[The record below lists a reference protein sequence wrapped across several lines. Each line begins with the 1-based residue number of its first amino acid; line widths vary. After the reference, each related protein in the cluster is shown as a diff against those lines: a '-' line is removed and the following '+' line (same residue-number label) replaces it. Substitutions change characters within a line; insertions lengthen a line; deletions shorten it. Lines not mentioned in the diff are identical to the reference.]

1 MSKMKEL
8 KTIELKIDNAIAT
21 ITFNRPNAANGLNLM
36 MAQELY
42 QVVLDL
48 DHDESVKVV
57 VLLAEG
63 RFFSAGG
70 DIKYMSSNL
79 SNLGPT
85 MKQLADE
92 LHRSISILARMPK
105 PFIIGVNG
113 IAAGGGFSISM
124 TADLVIA
131 AQSSKFTM
139 AYTASGLSPDG
150 SSTYF
155 VPRIIG
161 LRRTAELMMTNRQL
175 TAMEALDW
183 GLVNQVVP
191 DVDLKN
197 SVYSLAEKLANG
209 PVDAFATVKKLLQCS
224 FTNSLE
230 TQMELEGR
238 AIAESASSRNG
249 IEGISAFL
257 EKRKPI
263 FK

>member
-1 MSKMKEL
+1 MTKL
-8 KTIELKIDNAIAT
+8 KTIELKVDNAVAT
-21 ITFNRPNAANGLNLM
+21 ITFNRPKAANGLNLV

-42 QVVLDL
+42 QVVLGL
-48 DHDESVKVV
+48 DHNESIRVV

-70 DIKYMSSNL
+70 DIKYMSENL

-92 LHRSISILARMPK
+92 LHRSISILARMSK
-105 PFIIGVNG
+105 PFIVGVNG

-155 VPRIIG
+155 LPRIIG
-161 LRRTAELMMTNRQL
+161 IRKTAELMMTNRQL
-175 TAMEALDW
+175 TAKEALD
-183 GLVNQVVP
+183 
-191 DVDLKN
+191 
-197 SVYSLAEKLANG
+197 
-209 PVDAFATVKKLLQCS
+209 
-224 FTNSLE
+224 
-230 TQMELEGR
+230 
-238 AIAESASSRNG
+238 
-249 IEGISAFL
+249 
-257 EKRKPI
+257 
-263 FK
+263 